1 MPDPKDDTTQDDDKN
16 KDPNDKGTQTGD
28 GNGDDKAKAKGD
40 AGTDG
45 DGKGVKDDQ
54 LSAGKLDVEEI
65 LDEYG
70 LDSAED
76 LKGFIAHLADME
88 GKIGDNDLDTL
99 IENTKT
105 LQKYQANWQQQEEE
119 KLKEKETPEETIARL
134 EQEKTSALNKNK
146 TQADKR
152 KASKAAEAALGEFND
167 TIDSVIKGNKEVPKE
182 YRGLIKEFM
191 GVDNPINEVDIT
203 DKAAV
208 RRLTKAGIKK
218 IQVFEQGVIKRY
230 LDGKVK
236 IPKVTE
242 TETGAGS
249 TASTDAANPK
259 NLKEAK
265 AIMMQSARAYN
276 RR

>member
-1 MPDPKDDTTQDDDKN
+1 MPDDKDDTTQDDDKA
-16 KDPNDKGTQTGD
+16 KDPDDKGTQQTD
-28 GNGDDKAKAKGD
+28 GGTDDGKTA
-40 AGTDG
+40 AGTD

-54 LSAGKLDVEEI
+54 LSTGKLDVEEI

-88 GKIGDNDLDTL
+88 GKIGDNDLDAL

-119 KLKEKETPEETIARL
+119 KQREKETPEETIARL
-134 EQEKTSALNKNK
+134 EKEKTQALDKNK
-146 TQADKR
+146 TQADKQKKSR
-152 KASKAAEAALGEFND
+152 AAKIAIDEFND
-167 TIDSVIKGNKEVPKE
+167 TITSVIEGNKEVPKE
-182 YRGLIKEFM
+182 YRGIINEFM
-191 GVDNPINEVDIT
+191 GVKNPINEVDIT

-236 IPKVTE
+236 IPKVTS
-242 TETGAGS
+242 TETTPGS
-249 TASTDAANPK
+249 TGSTDAVNPK

-265 AIMMQSARAYN
+265 AIMMKSARAYSK
-276 RR
+276 R